1 MNEKR
6 QQLRDLVDAKSL
18 KRGDFTLAS
27 GAKSKFYFNMKETLF
42 DPEGATLIA
51 DLILDEIAA
60 DDADFVGGL
69 EMGAVPIA
77 ACVAMRSAPRA
88 APLRGFYIRKQA
100 KDHGVGKRIDV
111 DLAHGAKV
119 VVVEHVTT
127 SGGSVLQAIEVIRAE
142 GCVVTKA
149 ITILDRDGGATKL
162 LADADIELF
171 PLLRSSDFDLS

>member
-77 ACVAMRSAPRA
+77 ACVAM
-88 APLRGFYIRKQA
+88 
-100 KDHGVGKRIDV
+100 
-111 DLAHGAKV
+111 
-119 VVVEHVTT
+119 
-127 SGGSVLQAIEVIRAE
+127 
-142 GCVVTKA
+142 
-149 ITILDRDGGATKL
+149 
-162 LADADIELF
+162 
-171 PLLRSSDFDLS
+171 

>member
-77 ACVAMRSAPRA
+77 ACVAMRSAQRA

-111 DLAHGAKV
+111 DLAPGAKV
-119 VVVEHVTT
+119 VVVEDVTT

-149 ITILDRDGGATKL
+149 ITILDRDGGASKL
-162 LADADIELF
+162 LADAELELF